1 MLLAGMIVASSIP
14 FTSRHGFA
22 DGVEV
27 GTLGE
32 VDDSV
37 VTLGAPGVVVG
48 RVPVVVSLQSFSSS
62 QCTRQSHFPS
72 HISLV
77 R

>member
-1 MLLAGMIVASSIP
+1 MLDV
-14 FTSRHGFA
+14 T
-22 DGVEV
+22 DGVGVTVPDGVDV
-27 GTLGE
+27 GTLG
-32 VDDSV
+32 VDVGV
-37 VTLGAPGVVVG
+37 VTLGTPEVVVG
-48 RVPVVVSLQSFSSS
+48 GVLVVVSLQSFSSS

>member
-1 MLLAGMIVASSIP
+1 MLDV
-14 FTSRHGFA
+14 T
-22 DGVEV
+22 DGVGVTVPDGVDV
-27 GTLGE
+27 GTLG
-32 VDDSV
+32 VDDGV
-37 VTLGAPGVVVG
+37 VTLGTPEVVVG
-48 RVPVVVSLQSFSSS
+48 GVLVVVSLQSFSSS